1 MLFAVNLFAISEHRD
16 LLALWM
22 FTSLSG
28 VWYHVGLF
36 MSCTPSWWISRKP
49 IGYQRITSRF
59 FAPFIFH
66 IDMISVFVHQAIYRV
81 LRPGYSICW
90 SCVAS
95 GFVTS
100 FVFQI
105 YMIWLF
111 VDRAMYSVLRPGYS
125 VCWTYVTSGFLASFV
140 DHIDMIGV
148 FMNRAMYSVLRPGYS
163 VCWKYVT

>member
-66 IDMISVFVHQAIYRV
+66 IDMIRV
-81 LRPGYSICW
+81 
-90 SCVAS
+90 
-95 GFVTS
+95 
-100 FVFQI
+100 
-105 YMIWLF
+105 F
-111 VDRAMYSVLRPGYS
+111 VDRAIYSVLRPGYS
-125 VCWTYVTSGFLASFV
+125 VCWTYVTSGFLASFA
-140 DHIDMIGV
+140 DHIDMIWV
-148 FMNRAMYSVLRPGYS
+148 FVNRA
-163 VCWKYVT
+163 K